1 MACEGTSGY
10 HLAKFHL
17 PLKTY
22 PLAHFD
28 RPLFR
33 IRWGCL
39 PMVFFV
45 VSICETVYDLMK
57 SSNSFKKPI
66 EEVELWQQENWRN
79 S

>member
-1 MACEGTSGY
+1 MACQGTSGY

-22 PLAHFD
+22 LAHLD
-28 RPLFR
+28 RPLLR

-39 PMVFFV
+39 PMIFFV
-45 VSICETVYDLMK
+45 VPICEMVYDLMK
-57 SSNSFKKPI
+57 SSNSSNKPI